1 MVTSKHNLL
10 YKPVYQLVVFLLTL
24 PVTSASRKRA
34 HSKVDIVKS
43 AVKSSMTL
51 ERLEDCIP
59 ISSEKTVLDSIEL
72 AVIVDKFAATARAL
86 LLYDSRNHQTV

>member
-1 MVTSKHNLL
+1 MVTSKHNLQCQHF
-10 YKPVYQLVVFLLTL
+10 YQLVVFLLTL
-24 PVTSASRKRA
+24 PVTYASRDKA

-43 AVKSSMTL
+43 AVRSSTTS
-51 ERLEDCIP
+51 ERLEDFIP

-72 AVIVDKFAATARAL
+72 AVRVDKFAATARAL